1 MVSLFRSLRKRNKEP
16 KQRMA
21 QRTVAPDKIKTLR
34 DWVRRWP
41 KSANL
46 GFDEET
52 REPTIYSADAARTKV
67 SSIPWRRE
75 GDMLTILA
83 QPDRFAGGAVDAARK
98 RYENYKERQ
107 IKIRVAAETQIR
119 VHEATLLEAWRAY
132 HAAPSEARGLLRRDI
147 AVAERQLRETEEAL
161 ASQQNVGRTVITV
174 RNGVVAY
181 TPSIPLERRG
191 ISLEAAAAG
200 AVVEGDA
207 SEEPS
212 L

>member
-1 MVSLFRSLRKRNKEP
+1 
-16 KQRMA
+16 MA
-21 QRTVAPDKIKTLR
+21 QRTVAPEKIKTLR
-34 DWVRRWP
+34 DWIRRWP
-41 KSANL
+41 KAANL

-52 REPTIYSADAARTKV
+52 REATIFSTDAARTKI

-83 QPDRFAGGAVDAARK
+83 QPDRFTGGAVDAARK

-107 IKIRVAAETQIR
+107 TKIRVAAETQIR

-132 HAAPSEARGLLRRDI
+132 HASPPETRGLLRRDI
-147 AVAERQLRETEEAL
+147 AVAERQLRETEDAL
-161 ASQQNVGRTVITV
+161 AAQQNVGRTVITMKE
-174 RNGVVAY
+174 GVATY

-200 AVVEGDA
+200 AIIEGDT